1 MPRVYEKNPECIFC
15 GTHIIQKKKRMVP
28 DKRYQSSSSYDARPP
43 LKSAGEYWS
52 CRCGALTFGSSGFN
66 QRETRK

>member
-1 MPRVYEKNPECIFC
+1 MPKIYEKNPECIFC
-15 GTHIIQKKKRMVP
+15 GTHVFILRKRFVTEERTGSR
-28 DKRYQSSSSYDARPP
+28 KQ
-43 LKSAGEYWS
+43 AGEYYS